1 MGGAAVTPVPALM
14 ILTQSEREASGAAS
28 AAFNAMRRV
37 GGLSGLPYT
46 NIALSVTASPAG
58 WFLRAS
64 FVSPLMLSAMAVS
77 FARVR

>member
-14 ILTQSEREASGAAS
+14 ILTQSERETSGAAS

-46 NIALSVTASPAG
+46 T
-58 WFLRAS
+58 
-64 FVSPLMLSAMAVS
+64 
-77 FARVR
+77 